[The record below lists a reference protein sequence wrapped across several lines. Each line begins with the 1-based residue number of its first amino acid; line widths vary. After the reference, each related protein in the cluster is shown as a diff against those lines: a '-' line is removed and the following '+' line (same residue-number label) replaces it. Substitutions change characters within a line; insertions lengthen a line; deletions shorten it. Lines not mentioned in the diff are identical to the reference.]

1 MNTLKE
7 RLDRIRDGFKKEAPP
22 EALAV
27 MAAAHRELAD
37 SGIMDRIP
45 KVGDK
50 LTAFSLPDTAG
61 NTVASAKLLAEGP
74 LVVTFYRG
82 VW

>member
-7 RLDRIRDGFKKEAPP
+7 RLDRIRSGFRQQAPP
-22 EALAV
+22 DALAV
-27 MAAAHRELAD
+27 MDRAHQGLAD

-45 KVGDK
+45 KIGDK
-50 LTAFSLPDTAG
+50 LATFSLPDTEG
-61 NTVASAKLLAEGP
+61 NIIDSTRLLADGP

>member
-1 MNTLKE
+1 VNTLNG
-7 RLDRIRDGFKKEAPP
+7 RLDRIRDSFQKQAPP

-27 MAAAHRELAD
+27 MARAHGQLAE

-45 KVGDK
+45 KVGDRFPSFR
-50 LTAFSLPDTAG
+50 LSDTEG
-61 NTVASAKLLAEGP
+61 NLVDSNDLLAAGP

>member
-7 RLDRIRDGFKKEAPP
+7 RLDRIRSGFKEQAPP
-22 EALAV
+22 EVLAV
-27 MAAAHRELAD
+27 MAGAEEGLRA

-45 KVGDK
+45 KVGD
-50 LTAFSLPDTAG
+50 LMPAFSLPDTAG
-61 NTVASAKLLAEGP
+61 GTIESATLLAEGP

>member
-1 MNTLKE
+1 MSTLKI
-7 RLDRIRDGFKKEAPP
+7 RLDRIRDGFKQQAPA
-22 EALAV
+22 EALAI
-27 MAAAHRELAD
+27 MAQAQQELAD

-45 KVGDK
+45 KVGDMMP
-50 LTAFSLPDTAG
+50 AFELPDTAG
-61 NTVASAKLLAEGP
+61 RLVSSKDLLAQSP